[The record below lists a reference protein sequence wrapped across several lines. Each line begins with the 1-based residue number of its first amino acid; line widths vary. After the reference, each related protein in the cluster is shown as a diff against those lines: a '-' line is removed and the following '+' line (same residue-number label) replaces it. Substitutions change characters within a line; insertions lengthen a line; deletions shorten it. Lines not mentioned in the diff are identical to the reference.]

1 MLAAGCGE
9 PDGTDLA
16 AKVNGERITYADL
29 ERYEISRVQDPRG
42 TAGVSDA
49 GQQLLRRMGLLR
61 ELVDQRIL
69 LQRASAQG
77 LGVSD
82 RDVDVALDRRRLAYG
97 SAEDFQRF
105 LDAAGVELR
114 DLREEFRRQLTVEQ
128 LLNREIAS
136 KVSVS
141 EEEMRE
147 YYRDHSAAFAV
158 PEQQMRLAQI
168 LVGESQVS
176 PIPNLRND
184 DATGLE
190 PARRK
195 IQRIRE
201 ELDAGED
208 FERLALSYSEDPVYA
223 ANGGD
228 MGFIPQSAL
237 EKTDVRLRRAL
248 VALKEPGDISPV
260 VQTDGEFRILRLISI
275 EPAGQREFEDPE
287 VQESIR
293 EVLANRKE
301 QLLRAAVYE
310 VERNQASI
318 RNYLAERVAAGHG
331 LGD

>member
-29 ERYEISRVQDPRG
+29 ERYEISRVQNPRG

-82 RDVDVALDRRRLAYG
+82 RDVDAALDRRRLAYG

-114 DLREEFRRQLTVEQ
+114 ELREEFRRQLTVEQ

-208 FERLALSYSEDPVYA
+208 FEQLALSYSEDPVYA

>member
-9 PDGTDLA
+9 PDGTDVA

-42 TAGVSDA
+42 TAGVPDA

-105 LDAAGVELR
+105 LEAAGVDPR
-114 DLREEFRRQLTVEQ
+114 DLREEFRRQLTVEL
-128 LLNREIAS
+128 LLNREISS

-141 EEEMRE
+141 EEEMRQ
-147 YYRDHSAAFAV
+147 YYQNHSAAFAV

-201 ELDAGED
+201 ELDAGGE

-228 MGFIPQSAL
+228 MGFIAQSAL

-275 EPAGQREFEDPE
+275 EPAGQREFDDPE
-287 VQESIR
+287 VQNSIR

-318 RNYLAERVAAGHG
+318 RNYLAERIAAGHG
-331 LGD
+331 VGD

>member
-105 LDAAGVELR
+105 LDAADVELR
-114 DLREEFRRQLTVEQ
+114 ELREEFRRQLTVEQ

-158 PEQQMRLAQI
+158 PEQQMHLAQI

-208 FERLALSYSEDPVYA
+208 FEQLALSYSEDPVYA

-275 EPAGQREFEDPE
+275 EPAGQRDFEDPE